1 MMTYL
6 ILFFLGKELCCPMN
20 GELCSHFSSTRVM
33 ADGVFSFSVTEG
45 FPPFSNT
52 FPNH

>member
-1 MMTYL
+1 
-6 ILFFLGKELCCPMN
+6 MN

-33 ADGVFSFSVTEG
+33 ADEVFAFSVTEG

-52 FPNH
+52 FPNHKTALVFVKRELPFN